1 MTENV
6 ENFSEH
12 AKKVVAINTTSK
24 RMYTIVSAYTLLIAG
39 LWLLELPLLMLVSS
53 LLVSWGVVF
62 YFNVNNGSD
71 DVKDGVN
78 LSPISKSVIAQNK
91 SYASLAKRM
100 DAENLNITDEVTRI
114 SSIVS
119 QATTELADSFNQMNA
134 QSAQQKEL
142 MKSVLNGEIAAAND
156 SGDIG
161 SISIDDFITDT
172 SSMMNYF
179 IETIINTSKESIR
192 LVYKLDDLSDKVV
205 SIETLLKDLKFISDQ
220 TNLLAL
226 NASIEAARA
235 GEHGRGFSVVAD
247 EVRNLSMSSGDFSN
261 QIHNVVAEAVDG
273 IKDAREVI
281 DSIASRDMRFVIDA
295 KAKNT
300 GLSMQITELQ
310 KKSEESMRE
319 VAMIAENIDVSVG
332 AAIRSL
338 QFEDIAT
345 QLAAHIVERSN
356 NISKIST
363 DISNAIDSSVTEED
377 ESDVIESIQNIRQIC
392 DSSVEYMDSIKD
404 SPVAQEKM
412 DAGDIDL
419 F

>member
-1 MTENV
+1 MV
-6 ENFSEH
+6 ENKESFSEE
-12 AKKVVAINTTSK
+12 AQKIVTISSTPQ
-24 RMYTIVSAYTLLIAG
+24 RMYWVVSIYSLVMAG
-39 LWLLELPLLMLVSS
+39 LWALELPLLMLIST
-53 LLVSWGVVF
+53 LLASWGLVF
-62 YFNVNNGSD
+62 YFNTKKESDGSAE
-71 DVKDGVN
+71 VTH
-78 LSPISKSVIAQNK
+78 LSPISESIIEQNN
-91 SYASLAKRM
+91 SYALLAKRM
-100 DAENLNITDEVTRI
+100 DEENESITDEVTRI
-114 SSIVS
+114 SNIVS

-134 QSAQQKEL
+134 QSGQQKQL
-142 MKSVLNGEIAAAND
+142 MNSVLNGEVTATD
-156 SGDIG
+156 GSGVTE

-179 IETIINTSKESIR
+179 IETIVNTSKESVR
-192 LVYKLDDLSDKVV
+192 LVYKLDDLCDKVV

-247 EVRNLSMSSGDFSN
+247 EVRNLSMSSGHFSN
-261 QIHNVVAEAVDG
+261 QIHNVVADAVGG

-300 GLSMQITELQ
+300 GLSNQISELQ
-310 KKSEESMRE
+310 KKSEASMRE
-319 VAMIAENIDVSVG
+319 VAMIAVNIDESVG

-338 QFEDIAT
+338 QFEDITT
-345 QLAAHIVERSN
+345 QLAAHIVERSQ
-356 NISKIST
+356 NISKVSN
-363 DISNAIDSSVTEED
+363 DISDAIVSSVTEEGD
-377 ESDVIESIQNIRQIC
+377 SGVIESIQNISHIC
-392 DSSVEYMDSIKD
+392 TSSVEHMDGIKD